1 MIIEPDYAPVFIERM
16 WLADTSFSLEH
27 APADSMLLRTGI
39 SYEKSPLRTDEDG
52 VRHEVLD
59 LEVSARLVNE
69 EDENDVRLSAMAH
82 VQIEVGVD
90 LPNLPDDEAEKYLT
104 KNAISMSYAH
114 ARTCILTISSL
125 SPMDGLILPPIL
137 PDEVIKT
144 AEKKS

>member
-1 MIIEPDYAPVFIERM
+1 MIIEPVYAPVFIERM

-27 APADSMLLRTGI
+27 APADSMLLKTGI
-39 SYEKSPLRTDEDG
+39 NYEKTPLRTDEEG
-52 VRHEVLD
+52 IRHEVLD

-69 EDENDVRLSAMAH
+69 EDENDVRLTATAH

-90 LPNLPDDEAEKYLT
+90 LPSLPDDKAEEYLT
-104 KNAISMSYAH
+104 KNAVSMAYAH
-114 ARTCILTISSL
+114 ARSCILTISSL

-144 AEKKS
+144 AEEKS

>member
-1 MIIEPDYAPVFIERM
+1 MIIEPVYAPVFIERM

-27 APADSMLLRTGI
+27 APADSMLLKTGI
-39 SYEKSPLRTDEDG
+39 NYEKTPLRTDEEG
-52 VRHEVLD
+52 IRHEVLD

-69 EDENDVRLSAMAH
+69 EDVNDVRLTATAH

-90 LPNLPDDEAEKYLT
+90 LPSLPDDKAEEYLT
-104 KNAISMSYAH
+104 KNAVSMAYAH
-114 ARTCILTISSL
+114 ARSCILTISSL

-144 AEKKS
+144 AEEKS